1 MMRLESLAGRSSNPP
16 ASQVSGG
23 GGAEQRAARA
33 LARPLSATQN
43 QSRTLT
49 RLLKDT
55 LVRKIAH
62 SDRARNLLQQPDLVR
77 EPSRAELTWLVA
89 PRRVLYFGGGR
100 ASGARARANEKRIL
114 HRRAP
119 VECNGRLLGPPRGA
133 CSPAGDG
140 RCGNDADDNK
150 DTRPTTD
157 ISLSAR
163 ARAKTDEIN

>member
-16 ASQVSGG
+16 ASQVSGGGG

-89 PRRVLYFGGGR
+89 PRRVLHFGGGR
-100 ASGARARANEKRIL
+100 ASGAQTR
-114 HRRAP
+114 
-119 VECNGRLLGPPRGA
+119 NGYCTGEHLL
-133 CSPAGDG
+133 
-140 RCGNDADDNK
+140 NVMADC
-150 DTRPTTD
+150 
-157 ISLSAR
+157 
-163 ARAKTDEIN
+163 